1 MFWRNRRISIHMT
14 INILLIAH
22 APLAQALRECAL
34 HVYPDCGLQVLAIDV
49 PPDEDP
55 EITLRRA
62 EEVKIKLGE
71 GQTLVL
77 TDIFGATPSNV
88 AKKLVE
94 GTQTKLIAGVNL
106 PMLLR
111 AICYRHEP
119 IETLIQ
125 RALAGGAQGVMQV
138 AVAAPQNQIKRVYDQ
153 KQSNY
158 QQ

>member
-1 MFWRNRRISIHMT
+1 MP

-22 APLAQALRECAL
+22 APLAKALRECAL
-34 HVYPDCGLQVLAIDV
+34 HVYPDCGNEVVALDVL
-49 PPDEDP
+49 PNEDP
-55 EITLRRA
+55 ETTLAKA
-62 EEVKIKLGE
+62 EQLRMGFGDLE
-71 GQTLVL
+71 TLVL

-88 AKKLVE
+88 AQKLVD

-119 IETLIQ
+119 IETLLQ

-138 AVAAPQNQIKRVYDQ
+138 AAAAPQNQVKRVYDQ

>member
-1 MFWRNRRISIHMT
+1 M
-14 INILLIAH
+14 
-22 APLAQALRECAL
+22 AL
-34 HVYPDCGLQVLAIDV
+34 DVL
-49 PPDEDP
+49 PDEDP
-55 EITLRRA
+55 EITLIKA
-62 EEVKIKLGE
+62 EQLRTKLGE
-71 GQTLVL
+71 GQMLVL

-119 IETLIQ
+119 IETLLQ

-138 AVAAPQNQIKRVYDQ
+138 AVAAPQNQIKRNYDQ

>member
-1 MFWRNRRISIHMT
+1 MQRLS
-14 INILLIAH
+14 
-22 APLAQALRECAL
+22 
-34 HVYPDCGLQVLAIDV
+34 
-49 PPDEDP
+49 
-55 EITLRRA
+55 
-62 EEVKIKLGE
+62 GE
-71 GQTLVL
+71 QILVL

-94 GTQTKLIAGVNL
+94 GTQIKLIAGVNL

-111 AICYRHEP
+111 AICYRHES
-119 IETLIQ
+119 IETLVQ

-138 AVAAPQNQIKRVYDQ
+138 AVAAPQNQIKRAYDQ

>member
-1 MFWRNRRISIHMT
+1 MT
-14 INILLIAH
+14 TTILLIAH
-22 APLAQALRECAL
+22 APLAQALRACAL
-34 HVYPDCGLQVLAIDV
+34 HVYPDCEAEVMALDVL
-49 PPDEDP
+49 PDEDP
-55 EITLRRA
+55 EITLIKA
-62 EEVKIKLGE
+62 EQLRTKLGE
-71 GQTLVL
+71 GQMLVL

-111 AICYRHEP
+111 AICYRHDP
-119 IETLIQ
+119 IETLLQ

-138 AVAAPQNQIKRVYDQ
+138 AVAAPQNQIKRNYDQ

>member
-1 MFWRNRRISIHMT
+1 MT
-14 INILLIAH
+14 TSILLIAH
-22 APLAQALRECAL
+22 APLAQALRACAL
-34 HVYPDCGLQVLAIDV
+34 HVYPDCDSEIKALDVL
-49 PPDEDP
+49 PNEDP
-55 EITLRRA
+55 DITLEKARDL
-62 EEVKIKLGE
+62 KIQLGE

-94 GTQTKLIAGVNL
+94 GSNTKLIAGVNL

-119 IETLIQ
+119 IETLLQ

-138 AVAAPQNQIKRVYDQ
+138 AVAAPQNQIKRAYDQ

>member
-1 MFWRNRRISIHMT
+1 MT
-14 INILLIAH
+14 TNILLIAH
-22 APLAQALRECAL
+22 APLAQALCDCAL
-34 HVYPDCGLQVLAIDV
+34 HVYPDCESEVLALDV
-49 PPDEDP
+49 PPSEDP
-55 EITLRRA
+55 EATLVKA
-62 EEVKIKLGE
+62 EELMQRLSGE
-71 GQTLVL
+71 QILVL

-94 GTQTKLIAGVNL
+94 GTQIKLIAGVNL

-111 AICYRHEP
+111 AICYRHES
-119 IETLIQ
+119 IETLVQ

-138 AVAAPQNQIKRVYDQ
+138 AVAAPQNQIKRAYDQ

>member
-1 MFWRNRRISIHMT
+1 MT
-14 INILLIAH
+14 TSILLIAH
-22 APLAQALRECAL
+22 APLAQALRACAL
-34 HVYPDCGLQVLAIDV
+34 HVYPDCDSEIKALDVL
-49 PPDEDP
+49 PNEDP
-55 EITLRRA
+55 DITLEKARDL
-62 EEVKIKLGE
+62 KIQLGE

-94 GTQTKLIAGVNL
+94 GSNTKLIAGVDL

-119 IETLIQ
+119 IETLLQ

-138 AVAAPQNQIKRVYDQ
+138 AVAAPQNQIKRAYDQ

>member
-1 MFWRNRRISIHMT
+1 MT
-14 INILLIAH
+14 TTILLIAH
-22 APLAQALRECAL
+22 APLAQALRACAL
-34 HVYPDCGLQVLAIDV
+34 HVYPDCEAEVMALDVL
-49 PPDEDP
+49 PDEDP
-55 EITLRRA
+55 EITLIKA
-62 EEVKIKLGE
+62 EQLMTKLGE
-71 GQTLVL
+71 GQMLVL

-119 IETLIQ
+119 IETLLQ

-138 AVAAPQNQIKRVYDQ
+138 AVAAPQNQIKRNYDQ

>member
-1 MFWRNRRISIHMT
+1 MT
-14 INILLIAH
+14 TTILLIAH
-22 APLAQALRECAL
+22 APLAQALRACAL
-34 HVYPDCGLQVLAIDV
+34 HVYPDCEAEVMALDVL
-49 PPDEDP
+49 PDEDP
-55 EITLRRA
+55 EITLIKA
-62 EEVKIKLGE
+62 EQLRTKLGE
-71 GQTLVL
+71 GQMLVL

-119 IETLIQ
+119 IETLLQ

-138 AVAAPQNQIKRVYDQ
+138 AVAAPQNQIKRNYDQ

>member
-1 MFWRNRRISIHMT
+1 MT
-14 INILLIAH
+14 TTILLIAH
-22 APLAQALRECAL
+22 APLAQALRACAL
-34 HVYPDCGLQVLAIDV
+34 HVYPDCEAEVMALDVL
-49 PPDEDP
+49 PDEDP
-55 EITLRRA
+55 EITLIKA
-62 EEVKIKLGE
+62 EQLRTKLGE

-119 IETLIQ
+119 IETLLQ

-138 AVAAPQNQIKRVYDQ
+138 AVAAPQNQIKRNYDQ

>member
-1 MFWRNRRISIHMT
+1 MT
-14 INILLIAH
+14 TSILLIAH
-22 APLAQALRECAL
+22 APLAQALRACAL
-34 HVYPDCGLQVLAIDV
+34 HVYPDCDSEIKALDVL
-49 PPDEDP
+49 PNEDP
-55 EITLRRA
+55 DITLEKARDL
-62 EEVKIKLGE
+62 KIQLGE

-94 GTQTKLIAGVNL
+94 GSNTKLIAGVNL

-119 IETLIQ
+119 IETLLQ

-138 AVAAPQNQIKRVYDQ
+138 AAAAPQNQVKRVYDQ

>member
-1 MFWRNRRISIHMT
+1 MT
-14 INILLIAH
+14 TTILLIAH
-22 APLAQALRECAL
+22 VPLAQALRACAL
-34 HVYPDCGLQVLAIDV
+34 HVYPDCEAEVMALDVL
-49 PPDEDP
+49 PDEDP
-55 EITLRRA
+55 EITLIKA
-62 EEVKIKLGE
+62 EQLRTKLGE
-71 GQTLVL
+71 GQMLVL

-119 IETLIQ
+119 IETLLQ

-138 AVAAPQNQIKRVYDQ
+138 AVAAPQNQIKRNYDQ